1 MLALTEKE
9 QALFVGLRAGF
20 YRLAMIFG
28 TGFLVYVAG
37 MLETS
42 SGEIARSWST
52 VMVASGLI
60 FAGAAVYHKF
70 MLPFPAA

>member
-28 TGFLVYVAG
+28 SGFLVYVAG

-42 SGEIARSWST
+42 SSDIARSWST
-52 VMVASGLI
+52 VMVVVRVDLRSGCGI
-60 FAGAAVYHKF
+60 PQVYAAV
-70 MLPFPAA
+70 PRG